1 MNLLVLGATG
11 ATGRLVVEQA
21 LTSGHHVNALV
32 RSAQKPMLSHPNL
45 SVITGEATET
55 SDVSRA
61 MKGTI
66 AVISTLGAPRGT
78 VMTDA
83 TRAMLAA
90 AAEHGVNRI
99 VMLSSFAVER
109 DRLTGLTRAITGM
122 AMRAALKDKAIAE
135 EMLRASACDWTIIH
149 ATRLSD
155 AAASG
160 GASVVPPGVRLSMAQ
175 KISRADVAAWLLK
188 EASADT
194 GHLRQEFA
202 LTG

>member
-1 MNLLVLGATG
+1 
-11 ATGRLVVEQA
+11 
-21 LTSGHHVNALV
+21 
-32 RSAQKPMLSHPNL
+32 
-45 SVITGEATET
+45 
-55 SDVSRA
+55 
-61 MKGTI
+61 
-66 AVISTLGAPRGT
+66 
-78 VMTDA
+78 
-83 TRAMLAA
+83 
-90 AAEHGVNRI
+90 
-99 VMLSSFAVER
+99 
-109 DRLTGLTRAITGM
+109 M

>member
-32 RSAQKPMLSHPNL
+32 RSPQKHTTSHPNL
-45 SVITGEATET
+45 SVMTGDATEA

-61 MKGTI
+61 MKGTV
-66 AVISTLGAPRGT
+66 AVISTLGAPKGT

-83 TRAMLAA
+83 TTAILAA
-90 AAEHGVNRI
+90 AAQHGVNRI
-99 VMLSSFAVER
+99 VMLSSFALER
-109 DRLTGLTRAITGM
+109 DRLTGLTRAMTGL

-135 EMLRASACDWTIIH
+135 AMLRASAYDWTIIH
-149 ATRLSD
+149 ATRLTD
-155 AAASG
+155 TAASG
-160 GASVVPPGVRLSMAQ
+160 AASVVPAGVRISMAQ
-175 KISRADVAAWLLK
+175 KISRADVAAWLLN
-188 EASADT
+188 EATADT
-194 GHLRQEFA
+194 GHRRQEFA